1 VSAALGG
8 LAGGVGAA
16 ARGLP
21 RVFLIPAAFRVMA
34 VLGLAAMTRTWA
46 KGLQRR
52 LGRPRLIQRR
62 VPPAAK
68 ARWRT
73 TAPNTG
79 DHRGGA

>member
-1 VSAALGG
+1 
-8 LAGGVGAA
+8 
-16 ARGLP
+16 
-21 RVFLIPAAFRVMA
+21 MA